1 MSVRSAHRLVA
12 LTAMLLLAAAV
23 AAGADAAPR
32 PPVTIKLV
40 SVTATVRTIDRP
52 PKGTS
57 NGDSV
62 RETSVLFNQVAQFGK
77 PARAAVGKDRAV
89 QRLRVKPRSTTVDG
103 VATLPG
109 GTLRFRGTA
118 TPSARGGF
126 EIPVVSGTG
135 RYLGAEGTLWIV
147 SIGSTGRALNVYRLT
162 YALFA

>member
-1 MSVRSAHRLVA
+1 MIVRGAHRLLVLAAVA
-12 LTAMLLLAAAV
+12 LALPTFAAAAV
-23 AAGADAAPR
+23 AAPR
-32 PPVTIKLV
+32 PPATIKLV
-40 SVTATVRTIDRP
+40 SVTASVRTTDRP

-57 NGDSV
+57 NGDTV

-89 QRLRVKPRSTTVDG
+89 QRLRVKPRSTMIDG

-118 TPSARGGF
+118 TRSVRGGF
-126 EIPVVSGTG
+126 VIPVVSGTG

-147 SIGSTGRALNVYRLT
+147 SIGGTGRALNVYRLT